1 MWDNSAVLEKV
12 IPMVA
17 MTEKPKEKLKE
28 KLKERQKKDFLL
40 QKLKR
45 DWNIT

>member
-1 MWDNSAVLEKV
+1 
-12 IPMVA
+12 MVT
-17 MTEKPKEKLKE
+17 MTEKPKEKPKERLKE
-28 KLKERQKKDFLL
+28 KLKEKLKKDFLL